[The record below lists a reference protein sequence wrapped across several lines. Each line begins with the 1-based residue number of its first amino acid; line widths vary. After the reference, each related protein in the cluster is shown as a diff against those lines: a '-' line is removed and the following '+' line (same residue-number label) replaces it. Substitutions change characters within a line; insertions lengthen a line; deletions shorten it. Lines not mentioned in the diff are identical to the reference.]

1 MSAFEKSALY
11 LHARSFFV
19 GYLREWEERMEV
31 GFSGNDQA
39 RLGARLIDGA
49 GRGLI
54 VGSVRTDIMG
64 CEQTFIEG
72 SIEHARWNQL
82 RIPSL
87 GPCDRA
93 QNL

>member
-1 MSAFEKSALY
+1 
-11 LHARSFFV
+11 
-19 GYLREWEERMEV
+19 MEV

-54 VGSVRTDIMG
+54 VDSSINIMELVGSVRTDIMG